1 VLDVATE
8 RMFTELTI
16 METIA
21 SVSRALHEYER
32 SSGFAPPA
40 MSEAVEAVP
49 EGPAAGTESAIDA
62 PTPPPTS
69 EGREAP
75 LP

>member
-8 RMFTELTI
+8 WMFAELTI

-32 SSGFAPPA
+32 SGGFAPPTT
-40 MSEAVEAVP
+40 SEAAEAVP
-49 EGPAAGTESAIDA
+49 EGSAAGTESAVDA

-69 EGREAP
+69 ERREAP